1 MLRAR
6 IESHLQLLSFRAKQP
21 NLSNPSLER
30 IDYGALVSAWQPSKA
45 ADRNKVQNSVRVA
58 TKEAQQLWMF
68 RTKLDPALR
77 KHLDVLWSTHLR
89 PVSPLPKAGLL
100 HLSDHSFLLP
110 TNHGTQQRIWRG
122 KWQRRAGYDLK
133 KADRH
138 HQFRQ
143 ENYSSRRQTDTCHHP
158 AVGMWR
164 EALSGHQSNFVW
176 SRNNLGIRLLLDCL
190 AARLGKKSLR
200 QSLSQEKIQNDLRPS
215 PWKLHSTPI
224 PERGWR
230 RKDF

>member
-6 IESHLQLLSFRAKQP
+6 IESHLQLLSFRAEQP
-21 NLSNPSLER
+21 NLSNPSLKR

-45 ADRNKVQNSVRVA
+45 ADRYKVQNSVRVA
-58 TKEAQQLWMF
+58 TKEAQQLRVF
-68 RTKLDPALR
+68 RTQLDPALR
-77 KHLDVLWSTHLR
+77 KPLDVLWSTHLR
-89 PVSPLPKAGLL
+89 PFSPLPKAGLL
-100 HLSDHSFLLP
+100 HLSDHAFLLP
-110 TNHGTQQRIWRG
+110 PNYGTQQRIWRRQR
-122 KWQRRAGYDLK
+122 QRRAGYDLK

-143 ENYSSRRQTDTCHHP
+143 ENYWGRRQTDPCYHP
-158 AVGMWR
+158 VVGMWR
-164 EALSGHQSNFVW
+164 EALSWHQSNFVW
-176 SRNNLGIRLLLDCL
+176 PRNNLGIRLLLDCL

-224 PERGWR
+224 PERVWR